1 MGLTVNRQILCP
13 IPAKQKKNPL
23 PRVSSLQ
30 TSPNLNNQ
38 AGVVLL
44 NNITYWICS
53 FDNIQ
58 FSPKI
63 RAWKFTL
70 YARTGTGG
78 VPPSFLAIDL
88 LSASALMWRWASKY
102 LRRAMQVCFAVCR
115 LPNTSS
121 SFSSSASDHH
131 YCRTIPALLEM
142 NTWVRK
148 RELRDIYQSRKNIL
162 EATMHTWPGH
172 SAQGLVGGTP
182 ETSYLKQLRRFR
194 RHILFVNFII
204 LWPM

>member
-23 PRVSSLQ
+23 PRLSSLQ

-44 NNITYWICS
+44 NNITYWVCS
-53 FDNIQ
+53 FDSIQ

-78 VPPSFLAIDL
+78 VPPLFLAIDL
-88 LSASALMWRWASKY
+88 LSASALMWRWALKY
-102 LRRAMQVCFAVCR
+102 LRRAMQVCFADAGFQTPYHHSVVLPRRDEGLKAHLAATTWLDKKKDSFRMVCSQYYS
-115 LPNTSS
+115 L
-121 SFSSSASDHH
+121 FSR
-131 YCRTIPALLEM
+131 CKRKWNRTVKWLE
-142 NTWVRK
+142 K
-148 RELRDIYQSRKNIL
+148 I
-162 EATMHTWPGH
+162 
-172 SAQGLVGGTP
+172 
-182 ETSYLKQLRRFR
+182 
-194 RHILFVNFII
+194 
-204 LWPM
+204 

>member
-1 MGLTVNRQILCP
+1 MPHSCKT
-13 IPAKQKKNPL
+13 KKNPL
-23 PRVSSLQ
+23 PRLSSLQ

-121 SFSSSASDHH
+121 SLSSSASSGRRIESVLSCHNKVKQKK
-131 YCRTIPALLEM
+131 ILLE
-142 NTWVRK
+142 WFAA
-148 RELRDIYQSRKNIL
+148 SNIRCFQDGN
-162 EATMHTWPGH
+162 ASGIGP
-172 SAQGLVGGTP
+172 
-182 ETSYLKQLRRFR
+182 
-194 RHILFVNFII
+194 
-204 LWPM
+204 